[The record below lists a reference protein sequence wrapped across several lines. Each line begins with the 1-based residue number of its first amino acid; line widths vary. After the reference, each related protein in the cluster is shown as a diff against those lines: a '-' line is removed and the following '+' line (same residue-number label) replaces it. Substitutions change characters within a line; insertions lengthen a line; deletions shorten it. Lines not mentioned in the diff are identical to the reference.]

1 MKLEHVVDPSVNYY
15 PMYSVE
21 WFDVK
26 TQMWSQHALTPSKMK
41 ARAYVFEVWL
51 GHRKQKRRVRVL

>member
-1 MKLEHVVDPSVNYY
+1 MNLEHVIDPGVNYY

-21 WFDVK
+21 WFDEP
-26 TQMWSQHALTPSKMK
+26 TQMWSQHGLTPSKWK
-41 ARAYVFEVWL
+41 ARAYAFEVWL